1 MSQSA
6 FRQAILDPALPVP
19 DGLTDPQGRPAGRRF
34 NVYRNN
40 VTVSLTEALRQAFPV
55 VLKLVGEDFFTAMA
69 QIHLRAHPPKTPLM
83 MYYGADMPA
92 FLQGFAPVAHLGYLP
107 DIARLELA
115 LRQSY
120 HAADST
126 ALPAET
132 LSALAP
138 DILLS
143 SRLVLAPALQLIRSD
158 WPVHSIWMANAR
170 NTPPPKAMQAEDVL
184 VTRPGFDP
192 EPLLLPA
199 GAATFIAAL
208 QAGQRFDAAFDAAG
222 DFDLTATLEILISGG
237 AITEILPGET
247 P

>member
-199 GAATFIAAL
+199 GAATFIATL